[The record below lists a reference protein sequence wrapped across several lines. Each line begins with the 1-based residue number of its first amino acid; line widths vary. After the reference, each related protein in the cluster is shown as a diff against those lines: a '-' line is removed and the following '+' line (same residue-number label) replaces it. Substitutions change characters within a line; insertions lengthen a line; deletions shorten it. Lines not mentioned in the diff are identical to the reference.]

1 MQAILV
7 AVSPETAEPARSAE
21 LRPIL
26 SGSTWF
32 VGVLETVRE
41 VGPPGWWIGAG
52 VIRDVVW
59 ERRFSAAAAELRST
73 DVDVAFFDGGDL
85 SREREQLVQSE
96 LDRRRPDVA
105 WDAKN
110 QAAVHVWYPDRF
122 GGHVPPFG
130 SVAEA
135 VATWPEY
142 AVCVA
147 ARLASRGAIEI
158 CAPHGLDD
166 LLDGVW
172 RRNPTRVAVGE
183 YERRLARKR
192 PASRWPGVRVI
203 D

>member
-1 MQAILV
+1 M
-7 AVSPETAEPARSAE
+7 SPEPVEPARSGE
-21 LRPIL
+21 LRCVL
-26 SGSTWF
+26 GRSAWF

-41 VGPPGWWIGAG
+41 VSPPGWSIGAG
-52 VIRDVVW
+52 VIRDLVW
-59 ERRFSAAAAELRST
+59 EQRFGKAAPGIQPG

-85 SREREQLVQSE
+85 RRARDELIESE
-96 LDRRRPDVA
+96 LHRRRPDVA

-110 QAAVHVWYPDRF
+110 QAAVHVWCPERF
-122 GGHVPPFG
+122 GVQVPPFA
-130 SVAEA
+130 SVPEA

-147 ARLASRGAIEI
+147 ARLTSSGAIKV

-172 RRNPTRVAVGE
+172 RCNPRRVTVRE
-183 YERRLARKR
+183 YERRLARTQ

>member
-59 ERRFSAAAAELRST
+59 ERRFSAAAEELRST

-110 QAAVHVWYPDRF
+110 QAAVHVWYPDRSGGTSRRSAQWPRRSRHGRNTRFVSLRGWHRAERSRSARRTVWTISSMAF
-122 GGHVPPFG
+122 GG
-130 SVAEA
+130 AI
-135 VATWPEY
+135 
-142 AVCVA
+142 
-147 ARLASRGAIEI
+147 RRASRSGSTS
-158 CAPHGLDD
+158 GD
-166 LLDGVW
+166 W
-172 RRNPTRVAVGE
+172 RASGQHH
-183 YERRLARKR
+183 AG
-192 PASRWPGVRVI
+192 PALG
-203 D
+203 